1 MGHTLDRGR
10 GGEGS
15 YTDQVTDPG
24 KDSVIGMG
32 RRVVVLARVDT
43 GRVTGVV
50 VGT

>member
-1 MGHTLDRGR
+1 MSVGAWGPSRCR

-32 RRVVVLARVDT
+32 TKGCCFRKGLQCF
-43 GRVTGVV
+43 
-50 VGT
+50 